1 MKKPYQTLS
10 SRIAWS
16 SPWYRI
22 RQDEIITPDGQPGVY
37 NVVEKAAAVWI
48 VPVLAD
54 GRLVLIKNYRYTVD
68 DWCLEI
74 PAGSV
79 KPNQTLAEAA
89 SAELREEIGGTAQ
102 NLTYINQF
110 YTANGICNEVGHI
123 FLATGVTLGKT
134 NHEATEVIELHITSI
149 AQALHL
155 ARTLQMSDA
164 PSALA
169 LLICEELLKKLSD
182 RAN

>member
-16 SPWYRI
+16 SPWYYI
-22 RQDEIITPDGQPGVY
+22 RQDEIITPDGRPGVY

-54 GRLVLIKNYRYTVD
+54 GRVVLIKNYRYTVD
-68 DWCLEI
+68 DWCLEV

-79 KPNQTLAEAA
+79 KPGQTLAEAA
-89 SAELREEIGGTAQ
+89 QAELLEEIGGVAQ
-102 NLTYINQF
+102 ELTHINHF
-110 YTANGICNEVGHI
+110 YTANGISSEVGHI
-123 FLATGVTLGKT
+123 FLATGVALGQPH
-134 NHEATEVIELHITSI
+134 HEATEVMEIHPTPIST
-149 AQALHL
+149 ALHL
-155 ARTLQMSDA
+155 ARSLQMRDA

-169 LLICEELLKKLSD
+169 LLICESQLRQLI
-182 RAN
+182 A